1 MQSTLLEELARSM
14 DISCVRAQSTLSE
27 VEEMA
32 QAAVRYPFAAVFAMP
47 LFTGY
52 LIDRLS
58 ELGSK
63 TPAGGVAG
71 FPSGGEYTSVKVM
84 EAREGIKL
92 GCREIDMVMAVGA
105 FKSGHYDYVRE
116 DIRRV
121 ACETGPIPLKVILET
136 SWLNDEEV
144 ARASLIAV
152 EAGAAFIKTGT
163 GWGPVPASAH
173 TVALIKSAV
182 GDSVKIKAAG
192 GIRSLDTL
200 LELKKAGCSRFG
212 LGTAAALN
220 ILEEAKETSLIH
232 F

>member
-1 MQSTLLEELARSM
+1 MQSTFLEDLARYM
-14 DISCVRAQSTLSE
+14 DISCVRAQSTLDE

-47 LFTGY
+47 CFTGY
-52 LIDRLS
+52 LVERLS
-58 ELGSK
+58 TLGSQ
-63 TPAGGVAG
+63 TTAGGVSG
-71 FPSGGEYTSVKVM
+71 FPSGGESTSVKVM
-84 EAREGIKL
+84 EAREGINL

-105 FKSGHYDYVRE
+105 FKSGRYDYVRE

-121 ACETGPIPLKVILET
+121 ALEIGPIPLKVILET

-152 EAGAAFIKTGT
+152 EAGASYIKTGT

-173 TVALIKSAV
+173 TVALIKSVV
-182 GDSVKIKAAG
+182 GDSAKIKAAG
-192 GIRSLDTL
+192 GIRSLEAL

-212 LGTAAALN
+212 LGTSAALN
-220 ILEEAKETSLIH
+220 ILEKAKETSSIH